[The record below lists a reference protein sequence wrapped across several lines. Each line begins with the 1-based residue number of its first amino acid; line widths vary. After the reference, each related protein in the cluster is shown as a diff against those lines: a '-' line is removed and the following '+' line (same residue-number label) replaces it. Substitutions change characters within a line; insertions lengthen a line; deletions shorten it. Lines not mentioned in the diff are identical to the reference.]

1 MAIYEAL
8 FSCIRSEMGSLN
20 EKLDVQLSYDELEKL
35 YELAEH
41 HDLSHVVGNALI
53 KTDSLSHDSDLY
65 KKLQKKVMLAHYR
78 FEKLNY
84 DFQQVTNLLE
94 EEQIK
99 FIPLKGSV
107 LRDLYPEKWLRT
119 SCDIDILIEKHN
131 LEKTTKILLDSGF
144 KKGEES
150 PHDITFW
157 TPSGSN
163 IEIHHSLIEDEKV
176 NNIDFILNQVWERTT
191 LHSGYSYWYDM
202 SDEMFYF
209 YHIAHMAK
217 HLLFGG
223 CGIKSF
229 VDLWLLDN
237 IEGVDSTKRNELLK
251 QGNLLKFTQNAQ
263 ILSKAWLEDAE
274 TGPAV
279 KQLEEYVLRG
289 GVYGTDKNRI
299 IIQQQKNGGYVKYII
314 SKIFLPYEQLKFQY
328 PILKKYRWLTPIIEI
343 VRWVG
348 LIFGGK
354 AKWNMKELKSTEGIS
369 EKGNINT
376 ENFLKEI
383 GL

>member
-1 MAIYEAL
+1 MTIYEVL

-20 EKLDVQLSYDELEKL
+20 KKLDVQLSYDNFEKL

-41 HDLSHVVGNALI
+41 HDLSHIVGNALI
-53 KTDSLSHDSDLY
+53 KSDSLSHDTDLY
-65 KKLQKKVMLAHYR
+65 KKLQKKIMLAHYR

-94 EEQIK
+94 KEQIK

-119 SCDIDILIEKHN
+119 SCDVDILVEKHN
-131 LEKTTKILLDSGF
+131 LEKVTECLIKSGL

-163 IEIHHSLIEDEKV
+163 IEIHYSLIEDEKV
-176 NNIDFILNQVWERTT
+176 NNIDFVLKQVWERTT
-191 LHSGYSYWYDM
+191 PHRGYFYWYDM

-229 VDLWLLDN
+229 IDLWLLDN
-237 IEGVDSTKRNELLK
+237 MEGADLTKRNELLK
-251 QGNLLKFTQNAQ
+251 QGNLLKFTHTAQ
-263 ILSKAWLEDAE
+263 KLSGVWLENSE
-274 TGPAV
+274 TDSTT
-279 KQLEEYVLRG
+279 KQLEEYILRG

-299 IIQQQKNGGYVKYII
+299 SIQQQKNGGRIKYII
-314 SKIFLPYEQLKFQY
+314 SKLFLPYDQLKFQY
-328 PILKKYRWLTPIIEI
+328 PILKKYRWLTPVIEI

-354 AKWNMKELKSTEGIS
+354 AKQNMKELKSAQS
-369 EKGNINT
+369 VSVK
-376 ENFLKEI
+376 ENNNPEDFLKNI

>member
-1 MAIYEAL
+1 MTIYEAL
-8 FSCIRSEMGSLN
+8 FFCIRSEMGSLN
-20 EKLDVQLSYDELEKL
+20 EKLNVQLSYNDFEKL

-41 HDLSHVVGNALI
+41 HDLSHIVGNALL
-53 KTDSLSHDSDLY
+53 KSDSLSHDTDLY
-65 KKLQKKVMLAHYR
+65 KKLQKKIMLAHYR

-84 DFQQVTNLLE
+84 DFQQITKLLE
-94 EEQIK
+94 KEKIK
-99 FIPLKGSV
+99 FIPLKGAV
-107 LRDLYPEKWLRT
+107 IRKLYPEPWLRT
-119 SCDIDILIEKHN
+119 SCDVDILIEKHN
-131 LEKTTKILLDSGF
+131 LKKVTELLLNAGL
-144 KKGEES
+144 KKGKES

-157 TPSGSN
+157 TQSGSN

-191 LHSGYSYWYDM
+191 PHKDSSYWYDM

-229 VDLWLLDN
+229 IDLWLLDN
-237 IEGVDSTKRNELLK
+237 IEEVDLTKRNELLK
-251 QGNLLKFTQNAQ
+251 QGNLLKFVQTAQ
-263 ILSKAWLEDAE
+263 ILSNFWLQNAE
-274 TGPAV
+274 MDSTV
-279 KQLEEYVLRG
+279 KQLEEYVLSG

-299 IIQQQKNGGYVKYII
+299 IIQQQKHGGRIKYII

-328 PILKKYRWLTPIIEI
+328 PILNKYRWLTPIVEI
-343 VRWVG
+343 VRWLG

-354 AKWNMKELKSTEGIS
+354 AKQNMKELKSTRNVS
-369 EKGNINT
+369 VK
-376 ENFLKEI
+376 ENSNPEDFLKNI

>member
-1 MAIYEAL
+1 MTIYEAL

-20 EKLDVQLSYDELEKL
+20 EKLNVQLSYNELEKL

-41 HDLSHVVGNALI
+41 HDLSHIVGDALL
-53 KTDSLSHDSDLY
+53 KSDTLSHDSDLY
-65 KKLQKKVMLAHYR
+65 KKLQKKIMLAHYR

-94 EEQIK
+94 KEQIK
-99 FIPLKGSV
+99 FIPLKGAV
-107 LRDLYPEKWLRT
+107 IRKLYPEPWLRT
-119 SCDIDILIEKHN
+119 SCDVDILIEKHN
-131 LEKTTKILLDSGF
+131 LEKVTELLLNAGL
-144 KKGEES
+144 KKGKES

-157 TPSGSN
+157 TQSGSN

-191 LHSGYSYWYDM
+191 PHKDSLYWYNM

-229 VDLWLLDN
+229 IDLWLLDN
-237 IEGVDSTKRNELLK
+237 MEGADLTKRRQLLE
-251 QGNLLKFTQNAQ
+251 QGHLLKFTQIAQ
-263 ILSKAWLEDAE
+263 KLSSVWLENAE
-274 TGPAV
+274 TDSTT
-279 KQLEEYVLRG
+279 KQLEEYILRG

-299 IIQQQKNGGYVKYII
+299 SIQQQKSGGRIKYTI

-328 PILKKYRWLTPIIEI
+328 PILKKYRWLTPLIEI
-343 VRWVG
+343 VRWVE

-354 AKWNMKELKSTEGIS
+354 AKQNMKELKSAQNVS
-369 EKGNINT
+369 VK
-376 ENFLKEI
+376 ENNNPEDFLKNI

>member
-1 MAIYEAL
+1 MTIYEAL

-20 EKLDVQLSYDELEKL
+20 EKLDVKLSHEDFEKL

-41 HDLSHVVGNALI
+41 HDLSHIVGNALI
-53 KTDSLSHDSDLY
+53 KSDSLSHDTDLY
-65 KKLQKKVMLAHYR
+65 KKLQKKIMLAHYR

-84 DFQQVTNLLE
+84 DFQQVTKLLE
-94 EEQIK
+94 KEQIK

-119 SCDIDILIEKHN
+119 SCDVDILIEKHN
-131 LEKTTKILLDSGF
+131 LEKATEALIKSGL

-157 TPSGSN
+157 TQSGSN
-163 IEIHHSLIEDEKV
+163 IEIHYSLIEDEKV
-176 NNIDFILNQVWERTT
+176 NNIDFVLNQVWERTT

-229 VDLWLLDN
+229 IDLWLLDN
-237 IEGVDSTKRNELLK
+237 MESADSTKRNELLK
-251 QGNLLKFTQNAQ
+251 QGNLLKFTHTAQ
-263 ILSKAWLEDAE
+263 KLSSVWLENSE
-274 TGPAV
+274 TDSTT
-279 KQLEEYVLRG
+279 KHLEEYILRG

-299 IIQQQKNGGYVKYII
+299 SIQQQKNGGRIKYII
-314 SKIFLPYEQLKFQY
+314 SKIFLPYRQLKFQY
-328 PILKKYRWLTPIIEI
+328 PILKKYRWLTPLIEI
-343 VRWVG
+343 VRWVE

-354 AKWNMKELKSTEGIS
+354 AKQNMKELKSAQNVS
-369 EKGNINT
+369 VK
-376 ENFLKEI
+376 ENNNPEDFLKNI